1 MIIVIHLYLYK
12 RIILDLKYTLEVF
25 EMPKKRGAD
34 IVVDVLL
41 EENVEIVF
49 GLPGG
54 AIMEVY
60 DALYKAP
67 LKNILA
73 RHEQAAAHMADGYAR
88 STGKVGVVLAT
99 SGPGATNLVTG
110 LATAYMDSVPM
121 VAITGQVPTSYIGTD
136 AFQEADVVGITR
148 PITKH
153 NFLVTDIKDLALILR
168 EAFYLARTGRPG
180 PVLVDIPKDITQQ
193 EYNYK
198 MPTEKDV
205 IDALPGYKPHYEGNP
220 VQIKK
225 AAELIRKAK
234 RPVLYVGG
242 GAVISGASEE
252 VRQLAELTRIPVTTT
267 NMAKGVF
274 DETHPLALHMLG
286 MHGTYYANM
295 AVYHSDLLIAIGARF
310 DDRVTGKIDEFAP
323 EAKIIHIDIDP
334 ASISK
339 NIHVDIPI
347 VGDVKTVLKKLLKE
361 LQKKPVEWVSARE
374 SWLKQIEKWRE
385 KHPLTYK
392 KTDKIIKP
400 QYVIE
405 EIYKVTNGEAIVS
418 AGVGQHQMWAAMFYK
433 YKYPRQFLNSGGL
446 GTMGYGFP
454 AAVGAKFGNPDKIV
468 FAIEG
473 DGSFVMNMQDVITA
487 VQYRIPVK
495 IAIINN
501 EFLGMVRQWQQ
512 FFYDS
517 RYSSVCL
524 ATHPDFVKLAEA
536 MGAVGLRAM
545 KPDEVRPVLE
555 KAMEINDRPVIM
567 DFVVD
572 REENVLPMVPAGK
585 SYREM
590 ILTPKQKGEAET
602 MYLVG

>member
-1 MIIVIHLYLYK
+1 MAV
-12 RIILDLKYTLEVF
+12 
-25 EMPKKRGAD
+25 KRGAD
-34 IVVDVLL
+34 IIVDVLIA
-41 EENVEIVF
+41 EGVDTIF

-60 DALYKAP
+60 DALFDAP
-67 LKNILA
+67 FKNILT

-88 STGKVGVVLAT
+88 ATGKVGVVMAT

-121 VAITGQVPTSYIGTD
+121 VAITGQVPRHYIGTD
-136 AFQEADVVGITR
+136 AFQEADVIGITR

-153 NFLVTDIKDLALILR
+153 NFLVTDIKELPLIIR
-168 EAFYLARTGRPG
+168 QAFYIARTGRPG
-180 PVLVDIPKDITQQ
+180 PVLIDIPKDITQQ
-193 EYNYK
+193 KSDYRI
-198 MPTEKDV
+198 PTDDEVEKS
-205 IDALPGYKPHYEGNP
+205 LPGYKPHVEGNYL
-220 VQIKK
+220 QIKK

-242 GAVISGASEE
+242 GVIISGASQELKE
-252 VRQLAELTRIPVTTT
+252 LAELTKIPVTTT
-267 NMAKGVF
+267 NMGKGAF
-274 DETHPLALHMLG
+274 PETHPLALHMLG

-295 AVYHSDLLIAIGARF
+295 AVYNADLLIAVGARF
-310 DDRVTGKIDEFAP
+310 DDRVTGKIQEFAP

-339 NIHVDIPI
+339 NITVDVPI
-347 VGDVKTVLKKLLKE
+347 VGDVKNVLQKLIKELKKN
-361 LQKKPVEWVSARE
+361 PIEWEKARE
-374 SWLKQIEKWRE
+374 NWLKQIEKWKKE
-385 KHPLTYK
+385 HPLTYEK
-392 KTDKIIKP
+392 SDKVIKP

-405 EIYKVTNGEAIVS
+405 EIYEVTKGDAIIT

-433 YKYPRQFLNSGGL
+433 YSFPRQFLNSGGL

-454 AAVGAKFGNPDKIV
+454 AAVGAKIARPEKEV

-473 DGSFVMNMQDVITA
+473 DGSFIMNIQDIATA

-495 IAIINN
+495 VVIINN
-501 EFLGMVRQWQQ
+501 EFLGMVRQWQE

-517 RYSSVCL
+517 RYASVCL
-524 ATHPDFVKLAEA
+524 SVQPDFVKLAESF
-536 MGAVGLRAM
+536 GAVGLRAT
-545 KPDEVRPVLE
+545 KPKEVRKVLE
-555 KAMEINDRPVIM
+555 EAMSINDRPVIIDM
-567 DFVVD
+567 VVD

-590 ILTPKQKGEAET
+590 ILNPGEKGKAET

>member
-1 MIIVIHLYLYK
+1 
-12 RIILDLKYTLEVF
+12 
-25 EMPKKRGAD
+25 MPKKRGAD
-34 IVVDVLL
+34 IVIDVLL
-41 EENVEIVF
+41 EEGVDTVF

-60 DALYKAP
+60 DALFDAP
-67 LKNILA
+67 LRNILA

-88 STGKVGVVLAT
+88 ATGRVGVVMAT
-99 SGPGATNLVTG
+99 SGPGATNLITG
-110 LATAYMDSVPM
+110 LATAHMDSVPM
-121 VAITGQVPTSYIGTD
+121 VAITGQVPRNYIGTD

-205 IDALPGYKPHYEGNP
+205 EEALPGYKPHYEGNP

-234 RPVLYVGG
+234 KPVLYVGG
-242 GAVISGASEE
+242 GVIIGNASKELRE
-252 VRQLAELTRIPVTTT
+252 LAELTRIPVTTT
-267 NMAKGVF
+267 NMGKGAF

-295 AVYHSDLLIAIGARF
+295 AVYHADLLIAVGARF

-347 VGDVKTVLKKLLKE
+347 VGDVKNVLQKLLKE
-361 LQKKPVEWVSARE
+361 LGKKPIEWVKARE
-374 SWLKQIEKWRE
+374 SWLKQIEKWKE
-385 KHPLTYK
+385 KHPLSYQAS
-392 KTDKIIKP
+392 DKIIKP

-405 EIYKVTNGEAIVS
+405 EIYNITQGEAIIS
-418 AGVGQHQMWAAMFYK
+418 TGVGQHQMWAAMFYK
-433 YKYPRQFLNSGGL
+433 YKYPRHFLNSGGL

-454 AAVGAKFGNPDKIV
+454 ASVGAKFGKPDKTV

-473 DGSFVMNMQDVITA
+473 DGSFVMNMQDLITA
-487 VQYRIPVK
+487 VQYRLPIK

-512 FFYDS
+512 LFYDS

-524 ATHPDFVKLAEA
+524 AVHPDFVKLAEA
-536 MGAVGLRAM
+536 MGAIGLRAT
-545 KPDEVRPVLE
+545 KPKEVREILQ
-555 KAMEINDRPVIM
+555 KAMEINDKPVIM

-590 ILTPKQKGEAET
+590 IVSPKQKGEAET

>member
-1 MIIVIHLYLYK
+1 MTK
-12 RIILDLKYTLEVF
+12 E
-25 EMPKKRGAD
+25 KRGAD
-34 IVVDVLL
+34 IVVDVLIK
-41 EENVEIVF
+41 EGVDTVF

-60 DALYKAP
+60 DALFDAP
-67 LKNILA
+67 FRNVLT
-73 RHEQAAAHMADGYAR
+73 RHEQAACHMADGYAR
-88 STGKVGVVLAT
+88 ATGKVGVVIAT

-110 LATAYMDSVPM
+110 LATAYMDSIPL
-121 VAITGQVPTSYIGTD
+121 VAITGQVPRHYIGTD
-136 AFQEADVVGITR
+136 AFQEADVIGITR

-153 NFLVTDIKDLALILR
+153 NFLVTDIKDLPLILR
-168 EAFYLARTGRPG
+168 QAFYIAKTGRPG

-193 EYNYK
+193 KTTYK
-198 MPTEKDV
+198 MPTDEEV
-205 IDALPGYKPHYEGNP
+205 SESLPGYNPHTEGNP

-225 AAELIRKAK
+225 AAELIRKAT

-242 GAVISGASEE
+242 GAILSDAAEE
-252 VRQLAELTRIPVTTT
+252 VYKLAHLAQIPVTTT
-267 NMAKGVF
+267 NMGKGAF
-274 DETHPLALHMLG
+274 PETDPLSLHMLG

-295 AVYHSDLLIAIGARF
+295 AVYHSDLLIAVGARF
-310 DDRVTGKIDEFAP
+310 DDRVTGKINEFAP

-339 NIHVDIPI
+339 TITVDVPI
-347 VGDVKTVLKKLLKE
+347 VGDVKNVIRKLIKE
-361 LQKKPVEWVSARE
+361 LEEKPIEWIAARE
-374 SWLKQIEKWRE
+374 QWLKQINEWKE
-385 KHPLTYK
+385 KHPLNYRK
-392 KTDKIIKP
+392 SDKIIKP
-400 QYVIE
+400 QAVIE
-405 EIYKVTNGEAIVS
+405 EIYNVTNGEAIIS

-446 GTMGYGFP
+446 GTMGFGFP
-454 AAVGAKFGNPDKIV
+454 AAVGAKIGRPDKTV

-473 DGSFVMNMQDVITA
+473 DGSFIMNVQDLATA
-487 VQYRIPVK
+487 VQYRVPVK

-501 EFLGMVRQWQQ
+501 GFLGMVRQWQQ

-517 RYSSVCL
+517 RYASVCL
-524 ATHPDFVKLAEA
+524 SVQPDFVKLAESF
-536 MGAVGLRAM
+536 GVLGLRAT
-545 KPDEVRPVLE
+545 KPSEVREVLL
-555 KAMEINDRPVIM
+555 KAMEINDRPVLM

-590 ILTPKQKGEAET
+590 ILTPNQKGEAET

>member
-1 MIIVIHLYLYK
+1 MA
-12 RIILDLKYTLEVF
+12 E
-25 EMPKKRGAD
+25 KKRGAD
-34 IVVDVLL
+34 IVIDCLLAEGVDT
-41 EENVEIVF
+41 VF

-60 DALYKAP
+60 DALFNAP
-67 LKNILA
+67 LKNILT
-73 RHEQAAAHMADGYAR
+73 RQEIAASHMADGYAR

-110 LATAYMDSVPM
+110 LATAYMDSIPM
-121 VAITGQVPTSYIGTD
+121 VAITGQVPTHYIGSD
-136 AFQEADVVGITR
+136 AFQEADVTGITR
-148 PITKH
+148 PVTKH
-153 NFLVTDIKDLALILR
+153 NFLVTDIKDLALIMR
-168 EAFYLARTGRPG
+168 QAFYIARTGRPG

-193 EYNYK
+193 YYECRI
-198 MPTEKDV
+198 PTDEEVKES
-205 IDALPGYKPHYEGNP
+205 LPGYNPHYEGNI

-225 AAELIRKAK
+225 AAELIRKSK

-242 GAVISGASEE
+242 GAVLGNAAEE
-252 VRQLAELTRIPVTTT
+252 VKELAELARIPVTTT
-267 NMAKGVF
+267 NMGKGAF
-274 DETHPLALHMLG
+274 PETHPLALHMLG

-295 AVYHSDLLIAIGARF
+295 AVYNADLLIAVGSRF

-339 NIHVDIPI
+339 NITVDVPI
-347 VGDVKTVLKKLLKE
+347 VGDVKKVLQKLIKELKK
-361 LQKKPVEWVSARE
+361 KPIEWVEARE
-374 SWLKQIEKWRE
+374 SWIKQIEKWKE
-385 KHPLTYK
+385 QHPLTY
-392 KTDKIIKP
+392 DKSSDVIKP

-405 EIYKVTNGEAIVS
+405 EIYNVTKGEAIIT

-433 YKYPRQFLNSGGL
+433 YSFPRQFLNSGGL
-446 GTMGYGFP
+446 GTMGFGFP
-454 AAVGAKFGNPDKIV
+454 AAIGAKVGNPDKEVI
-468 FAIEG
+468 AIEG
-473 DGSFVMNMQDVITA
+473 DGSFIMNIQDIATA

-495 IAIINN
+495 IALINN
-501 EFLGMVRQWQQ
+501 QFLGMVRQWQQ
-512 FFYDS
+512 FFYDN

-524 ATHPDFVKLAEA
+524 SVQPDFVKLAEA
-536 MGAVGLRAM
+536 FGAVGLRAT
-545 KPDEVRPVLE
+545 KPSEVKEVLQ
-555 KAMEINDRPVIM
+555 KAMSINDRPVIM

-572 REENVLPMVPAGK
+572 REENVLPMVPSGK

>member
-1 MIIVIHLYLYK
+1 
-12 RIILDLKYTLEVF
+12 
-25 EMPKKRGAD
+25 MPKKRGAD
-34 IVVDVLL
+34 IVIDVLL
-41 EENVEIVF
+41 KEGVDTVF

-60 DALYKAP
+60 DALYGAP
-67 LKNILA
+67 LRNILA

-88 STGKVGVVLAT
+88 ATGKVGVVLAT

-110 LATAYMDSVPM
+110 IATAYMDSVPM
-121 VAITGQVPTSYIGTD
+121 VAITGQVPTHYIGTD

-168 EAFYLARTGRPG
+168 QAFYIARTGRPG

-193 EYNYK
+193 VYDYK
-198 MPTEKDV
+198 MPSDEDV
-205 IDALPGYKPHYEGNP
+205 ENSLPGYKPHYEGNP
-220 VQIKK
+220 AQIKK

-234 RPVLYVGG
+234 KPVLYVGG
-242 GAVISGASEE
+242 GAVISGADKEIRE
-252 VRQLAELTRIPVTTT
+252 LVELARIPITTT
-267 NMAKGVF
+267 NMAKGIF
-274 DETHPLALHMLG
+274 DENHPLALHMLG

-295 AVYHSDLLIAIGARF
+295 AVYNSDLLIAVGSRF

-339 NIHVDIPI
+339 NITVDVPI
-347 VGDVKTVLKKLLKE
+347 VGDVKIVLQKLLKE
-361 LQKKPVEWVSARE
+361 LRKKPIEWVEARE
-374 SWLKQIEKWRE
+374 KWIKQIEKWKE
-385 KHPLTYK
+385 KHPLTYDK
-392 KTDKIIKP
+392 KSKIIKP

-405 EIYKVTNGEAIVS
+405 EIYKATNGEAIIS

-433 YKYPRQFLNSGGL
+433 YKFPRQFLNSGGL

-454 AAVGAKFGNPDKIV
+454 AAVGAKLGRPDKKVI
-468 FAIEG
+468 AIEG
-473 DGSFVMNMQDVITA
+473 DGSFIMNIQDIITA
-487 VQYRIPVK
+487 VQYRIPVI
-495 IAIINN
+495 IAVINN
-501 EFLGMVRQWQQ
+501 AFLGMVRQWQQ
-512 FFYDS
+512 LFYDS

-524 ATHPDFVKLAEA
+524 SVQPDFVKLAES
-536 MGAVGLRAM
+536 MGAVGLRAT
-545 KPDEVRPVLE
+545 KPEEVPKVLQE
-555 KAMEINDRPVIM
+555 ALKVNDRPVII

-590 ILTPKQKGEAET
+590 ILTPKQKGNAET

>member
-1 MIIVIHLYLYK
+1 MTK
-12 RIILDLKYTLEVF
+12 E
-25 EMPKKRGAD
+25 KRGAD
-34 IVVDVLL
+34 IVVDVLIK
-41 EENVEIVF
+41 EGVDTVF

-60 DALYKAP
+60 DALFDAP
-67 LKNILA
+67 FRNVLT
-73 RHEQAAAHMADGYAR
+73 RHEQAACHMADGYAR
-88 STGKVGVVLAT
+88 ATGKVGVVIAT

-110 LATAYMDSVPM
+110 LATAYMDSIPL
-121 VAITGQVPTSYIGTD
+121 VAITGQVPRHYIGTD
-136 AFQEADVVGITR
+136 AFQEADVIGITR

-153 NFLVTDIKDLALILR
+153 NFLVTDIKDLPLILR
-168 EAFYLARTGRPG
+168 QAFYIARTGRPG

-193 EYNYK
+193 KTTYK
-198 MPTEKDV
+198 MPTDEEV
-205 IDALPGYKPHYEGNP
+205 RESLPGYNPHTEGNP

-225 AAELIRKAK
+225 AAELIRKAT

-242 GAVISGASEE
+242 GAILSDAAEE
-252 VRQLAELTRIPVTTT
+252 VYKLAHLAQIPVTTT
-267 NMAKGVF
+267 NMGKGAIP
-274 DETHPLALHMLG
+274 ETDPLALHMLG

-295 AVYHSDLLIAIGARF
+295 AVYHSDLLIAVGARF
-310 DDRVTGKIDEFAP
+310 DDRVTGKINEFAP

-339 NIHVDIPI
+339 TITVDVPI
-347 VGDVKTVLKKLLKE
+347 VGDVKNVLRKLIKE
-361 LQKKPVEWVSARE
+361 LEEKPIEWIAARE
-374 SWLKQIEKWRE
+374 QWLKQINEWKE
-385 KHPLTYK
+385 KHPLNYRK
-392 KTDKIIKP
+392 SDKIIKP
-400 QYVIE
+400 QAVIE
-405 EIYKVTNGEAIVS
+405 EIYNITIGEAIIS

-446 GTMGYGFP
+446 GTMGFGFP
-454 AAVGAKFGNPDKIV
+454 AAVGAKIGRPDKTV

-473 DGSFVMNMQDVITA
+473 DGSFIMNVQDLATA
-487 VQYRIPVK
+487 VQYRVPVK

-501 EFLGMVRQWQQ
+501 GFLGMVRQWQQ

-517 RYSSVCL
+517 RYASVCL
-524 ATHPDFVKLAEA
+524 SVQPDFVKLAESF
-536 MGAVGLRAM
+536 GAVGLRAT
-545 KPDEVRPVLE
+545 KPSEVREVLL
-555 KAMEINDRPVIM
+555 KAMEINDRPVLI

-590 ILTPKQKGEAET
+590 ILTPNQKGEAET

>member
-1 MIIVIHLYLYK
+1 
-12 RIILDLKYTLEVF
+12 
-25 EMPKKRGAD
+25 MPKKRGAD
-34 IVVDVLL
+34 IVIDVLL
-41 EENVEIVF
+41 KEGVDTVF

-60 DALYKAP
+60 DALFDAP
-67 LKNILA
+67 LRNILA
-73 RHEQAAAHMADGYAR
+73 RHEQAASHMADGYAR
-88 STGKVGVVLAT
+88 ATGKVGVVLAT

-110 LATAYMDSVPM
+110 IATAYMDSVPM
-121 VAITGQVPTSYIGTD
+121 VAITGQVPTHYIGTD

-168 EAFYLARTGRPG
+168 QAFYIARTGRPG

-193 EYNYK
+193 VYDYK
-198 MPTEKDV
+198 MPTDKDV
-205 IDALPGYKPHYEGNP
+205 EASLPGYKPHYEGNP
-220 VQIKK
+220 SQIKK

-242 GAVISGASEE
+242 GAVISGAAEE
-252 VRQLAELTRIPVTTT
+252 IRELVELTKIPITTT
-267 NMAKGVF
+267 NMAKGIF
-274 DETHPLALHMLG
+274 DEEHPLALHMLG

-295 AVYHSDLLIAIGARF
+295 AVYHSDLLIAVGARF
-310 DDRVTGKIDEFAP
+310 DDRVTGKIQEFAP

-339 NIHVDIPI
+339 NITVDVPI
-347 VGDVKTVLKKLLKE
+347 VGDVKLVLQKLIKELKK
-361 LQKKPVEWVSARE
+361 KPIEWEKARNQ
-374 SWLKQIEKWRE
+374 WLKQIEKWKKE
-385 KHPLTYK
+385 HPLSYQK
-392 KTDKIIKP
+392 SDKIIKP

-405 EIYKVTNGEAIVS
+405 EIYKATNGEAIIT

-433 YKYPRQFLNSGGL
+433 YKFPRQFLNSGGL

-454 AAVGAKFGNPDKIV
+454 AAVGAKLGRPDKRVI
-468 FAIEG
+468 AIEG
-473 DGSFVMNMQDVITA
+473 DGSFIMNVQDLITA
-487 VQYRIPVK
+487 VQYRIPVI
-495 IAIINN
+495 IALINN
-501 EFLGMVRQWQQ
+501 SFLGMVRQWQQ
-512 FFYDS
+512 LFYDS

-524 ATHPDFVKLAEA
+524 ATQPDFVKLAESF
-536 MGAVGLRAM
+536 GAVGLRAT
-545 KPDEVRPVLE
+545 KPSEVRKVINEALKIKDRPVL
-555 KAMEINDRPVIM
+555 I
-567 DFVVD
+567 DFIVD

-590 ILTPKQKGEAET
+590 ILSPKDKGEAET

>member
-1 MIIVIHLYLYK
+1 
-12 RIILDLKYTLEVF
+12 
-25 EMPKKRGAD
+25 MPKKRGAD
-34 IVVDVLL
+34 IVIDVLL
-41 EENVEIVF
+41 EEGVDTVF

-60 DALYKAP
+60 DALYGAP

-88 STGKVGVVLAT
+88 ATGKVGVVLAT

-110 LATAYMDSVPM
+110 LATAHMDSVPM
-121 VAITGQVPTSYIGTD
+121 VAITGQVPRHYIGTD

-193 EYNYK
+193 EYDYK
-198 MPTEKDV
+198 MPTIKDV
-205 IDALPGYKPHYEGNP
+205 EDALPGYKPHYEGNP

-242 GAVISGASEE
+242 GVIIGNASEE
-252 VRQLAELTRIPVTTT
+252 LRELAELTRIPVTTT
-267 NMAKGVF
+267 NMGKGAF

-295 AVYHSDLLIAIGARF
+295 AVYNADLLIAVGARF

-339 NIHVDIPI
+339 NIYVDVPI
-347 VGDVKTVLKKLLKE
+347 VGDVKNVLQKLLKE
-361 LQKKPVEWVSARE
+361 LKKKPIEWVKARE
-374 SWLKQIEKWRE
+374 SWLKQIEKWKE
-385 KHPLTYK
+385 KHPLTYQK
-392 KTDKIIKP
+392 SDKIIKP

-405 EIYKVTNGEAIVS
+405 EIYNITNGKAIIS

-433 YKYPRQFLNSGGL
+433 YRYPRQFLNSGGL

-454 AAVGAKFGNPDKIV
+454 AAVGAKLGRPDKTV

-524 ATHPDFVKLAEA
+524 AVHPDFVKLAEA
-536 MGAVGLRAM
+536 MGAVGLRAT
-545 KPDEVRPVLE
+545 KPSEVREVLQ

>member
-1 MIIVIHLYLYK
+1 MTK
-12 RIILDLKYTLEVF
+12 E
-25 EMPKKRGAD
+25 KRGAD
-34 IVVDVLL
+34 IVVDVLIK
-41 EENVEIVF
+41 EGVDTVF

-60 DALYKAP
+60 DALFDAP
-67 LKNILA
+67 IRNILA
-73 RHEQAAAHMADGYAR
+73 RHEQAACHMADGYAR
-88 STGKVGVVLAT
+88 ATGKVGVVIAT

-110 LATAYMDSVPM
+110 LATAYMDSIPL
-121 VAITGQVPTSYIGTD
+121 VAITGQVPRHYIGTD
-136 AFQEADVVGITR
+136 AFQEADVIGITR

-153 NFLVTDIKDLALILR
+153 NFLVTDIKDLPLILR
-168 EAFYLARTGRPG
+168 QAFYIARTGRPG

-193 EYNYK
+193 KTTYK
-198 MPTEKDV
+198 MPTDEEVKES
-205 IDALPGYKPHYEGNP
+205 LPGYNPHTEGNP

-225 AAELIRKAK
+225 AAELIRKAT

-242 GAVISGASEE
+242 GAILSDAAEE
-252 VRQLAELTRIPVTTT
+252 VYKLAHLAQIPVTTT
-267 NMAKGVF
+267 NMGKGAF
-274 DETHPLALHMLG
+274 PETDPLSLHMLG

-295 AVYHSDLLIAIGARF
+295 AVYHSDLLIAVGARF
-310 DDRVTGKIDEFAP
+310 DDRVTGKINEFAP

-339 NIHVDIPI
+339 TITVDIPI
-347 VGDVKTVLKKLLKE
+347 VGDVKNVLRKLIKE
-361 LQKKPVEWVSARE
+361 LEEKPIEWIKARE
-374 SWLKQIEKWRE
+374 RWLKQINEWKE
-385 KHPLTYK
+385 KHPLNYRK
-392 KTDKIIKP
+392 SDKIIKP
-400 QYVIE
+400 QAVIE
-405 EIYKVTNGEAIVS
+405 EIYNITNGEAIIS

-446 GTMGYGFP
+446 GTMGFGFP
-454 AAVGAKFGNPDKIV
+454 AAVGAKIGRPDKTV

-473 DGSFVMNMQDVITA
+473 DGSFIMNVQDLATA
-487 VQYRIPVK
+487 VQYRVPIK

-501 EFLGMVRQWQQ
+501 GFLGMVRQWQQ

-517 RYSSVCL
+517 RYASVCL
-524 ATHPDFVKLAEA
+524 SVQPDFVKLAESF
-536 MGAVGLRAM
+536 GAVGLRAT
-545 KPDEVRPVLE
+545 KPSEVREVLL
-555 KAMEINDRPVIM
+555 KAMEINDRPVLM

-590 ILTPKQKGEAET
+590 ILTPNQKGEAET

>member
-1 MIIVIHLYLYK
+1 
-12 RIILDLKYTLEVF
+12 
-25 EMPKKRGAD
+25 MPEKRGAD
-34 IVVDVLL
+34 IVIDVLI
-41 EENVEIVF
+41 EEGVDTVF

-60 DALYKAP
+60 DALFDAP
-67 LKNILA
+67 LRNILA

-88 STGKVGVVLAT
+88 ATGKVGVVLAT

-110 LATAYMDSVPM
+110 LATAHMDSVPV
-121 VAITGQVPTSYIGTD
+121 VAITGQVPRNYIGTD

-193 EYNYK
+193 VYDYK
-198 MPTEKDV
+198 MPTIKDV
-205 IDALPGYKPHYEGNP
+205 EDALPGYRPHYEGNP
-220 VQIKK
+220 VQIKR

-242 GAVISGASEE
+242 GVIIGNASEE
-252 VRQLAELTRIPVTTT
+252 LRELAELTRIPVATT
-267 NMAKGVF
+267 NMGKGAF
-274 DETHPLALHMLG
+274 DENHPLALHMLG

-295 AVYHSDLLIAIGARF
+295 AVYNSDLLIAVGARF

-339 NIHVDIPI
+339 NIHVDVPI
-347 VGDVKTVLKKLLKE
+347 VGDVKNVLQKLLKE
-361 LQKKPVEWVSARE
+361 LKKKPVEWVKARE

-385 KHPLTYK
+385 KHPLTYQQS
-392 KTDKIIKP
+392 DKIIKP

-405 EIYKVTNGEAIVS
+405 EIYNITKGEAIIS

-433 YKYPRQFLNSGGL
+433 YKFPRQFLNSGGL

-454 AAVGAKFGNPDKIV
+454 AAVGAKLGKPDKTV

-487 VQYRIPVK
+487 VQYRVPVK

-512 FFYDS
+512 LFYDS

-524 ATHPDFVKLAEA
+524 AVHPDFVKLAEA
-536 MGAVGLRAM
+536 MGAVGLRAT
-545 KPDEVRPVLE
+545 KPKEVRQVLQ

-590 ILTPKQKGEAET
+590 IVSPKQKGEAET

>member
-1 MIIVIHLYLYK
+1 MQ
-12 RIILDLKYTLEVF
+12 
-25 EMPKKRGAD
+25 KKRGAD
-34 IVVDVLL
+34 IIVDVLIH
-41 EENVEIVF
+41 EGVDTIF

-60 DALYKAP
+60 DALFDAP
-67 LKNILA
+67 FKNVLTK
-73 RHEQAAAHMADGYAR
+73 HEQAACHMADGYAR
-88 STGKVGVVLAT
+88 ATGKVSVVIAT

-110 LATAYMDSVPM
+110 LATAYMDSIPL
-121 VAITGQVPTSYIGTD
+121 VAITGQVPRHYIGTD
-136 AFQEADVVGITR
+136 AFQEADVIGITR

-153 NFLVTDIKDLALILR
+153 NFLVTDIKDLPLILR
-168 EAFYLARTGRPG
+168 QAFYIARTGRPG

-193 EYNYK
+193 VSEFK
-198 MPTEKDV
+198 IPTDEEVKES
-205 IDALPGYKPHYEGNP
+205 LPGYNPHVEGNP

-225 AAELIRKAK
+225 AAELIRKATK
-234 RPVLYVGG
+234 PVLYVGG
-242 GAVISGASEE
+242 GAILSNAAEE
-252 VRQLAELTRIPVTTT
+252 VYKLAHLAKIPVTTT
-267 NMAKGVF
+267 NMGKGAF
-274 DETHPLALHMLG
+274 PETDPLALHMLG

-295 AVYHSDLLIAIGARF
+295 AVYNSDLLIAVGARF
-310 DDRVTGKIDEFAP
+310 DDRVTGKINEFAP

-339 NIHVDIPI
+339 TITVDVPI
-347 VGDVKTVLKKLLKE
+347 VGDVKTVLQKLIKE
-361 LQKKPVEWVSARE
+361 LEEKPVEWIAARE
-374 SWLKQIEKWRE
+374 NWLKQIEEWKE
-385 KHPLTYK
+385 KHPLNYRK
-392 KTDKIIKP
+392 SDKIIKP

-405 EIYKVTNGEAIVS
+405 EIHNITNGDAIIS

-433 YKYPRQFLNSGGL
+433 YSYPRQFLNSGGL
-446 GTMGYGFP
+446 GTMGFGFP
-454 AAVGAKFGNPDKIV
+454 AAVGAKIGRPEKTV

-473 DGSFVMNMQDVITA
+473 DGSFIMNVQDLATA
-487 VQYRIPVK
+487 VQYRVPVK

-501 EFLGMVRQWQQ
+501 GFLGMVRQWQQ

-517 RYSSVCL
+517 RYASVCL
-524 ATHPDFVKLAEA
+524 SVQPDFVKLAESF
-536 MGAVGLRAM
+536 GAVGLRAT
-545 KPDEVRPVLE
+545 KPSEVREVLA
-555 KAMEINDRPVIM
+555 KAMEINDRPVLI

>member
-1 MIIVIHLYLYK
+1 
-12 RIILDLKYTLEVF
+12 
-25 EMPKKRGAD
+25 MPEKRGAD
-34 IVVDVLL
+34 IVIDVLI
-41 EENVEIVF
+41 EEGVDTVF

-60 DALYKAP
+60 DALFDAP
-67 LKNILA
+67 LRNILA

-88 STGKVGVVLAT
+88 ATGKVGVVLAT

-110 LATAYMDSVPM
+110 LATAHMDSVPI
-121 VAITGQVPTSYIGTD
+121 VAITGQVPRNYIGTD

-193 EYNYK
+193 VYDYK
-198 MPTEKDV
+198 MPTLKDV
-205 IDALPGYKPHYEGNP
+205 EDALPGYKPHYEGNP
-220 VQIKK
+220 VQIKR

-242 GAVISGASEE
+242 GVIIGNASEE
-252 VRQLAELTRIPVTTT
+252 LRELAELTRIPVATT
-267 NMAKGVF
+267 NMGKGAF
-274 DETHPLALHMLG
+274 DENHPLALHMLG

-295 AVYHSDLLIAIGARF
+295 AVYNCDLLIAVGARF

-347 VGDVKTVLKKLLKE
+347 VGDVKNVLRKILKE
-361 LQKKPVEWVSARE
+361 LKKKPVEWVKARE

-385 KHPLTYK
+385 KHPLTYQQS
-392 KTDKIIKP
+392 DKIIKP

-405 EIYKVTNGEAIVS
+405 EIYNITKGEAIIS

-433 YKYPRQFLNSGGL
+433 YKFPRQFLNSGGL

-454 AAVGAKFGNPDKIV
+454 AAVGAKLGKPDKTV

-487 VQYRIPVK
+487 VQYRVPVK

-512 FFYDS
+512 LFYDS

-524 ATHPDFVKLAEA
+524 AVHPDFVKLAEA
-536 MGAVGLRAM
+536 MGAVGLRAT
-545 KPDEVRPVLE
+545 KPKEVRQVLQ

-590 ILTPKQKGEAET
+590 IVSPKQKGEAET

>member
-1 MIIVIHLYLYK
+1 
-12 RIILDLKYTLEVF
+12 
-25 EMPKKRGAD
+25 MPKKRGAD
-34 IVVDVLL
+34 IVIDVLI
-41 EENVEIVF
+41 EEGVDTVF

-60 DALYKAP
+60 DALFDAP
-67 LKNILA
+67 LRNILA

-88 STGKVGVVLAT
+88 ATGKVGVVLAT

-110 LATAYMDSVPM
+110 LATAHMDSVPV
-121 VAITGQVPTSYIGTD
+121 VAITGQVPRNYIGTD

-193 EYNYK
+193 EYDYK
-198 MPTEKDV
+198 MPTIKDV
-205 IDALPGYKPHYEGNP
+205 ENALPGYKPHYEGNP

-242 GAVISGASEE
+242 GVIIGNASQELRE
-252 VRQLAELTRIPVTTT
+252 LAELTRIPVATT
-267 NMAKGVF
+267 NMGKGAF
-274 DETHPLALHMLG
+274 DENHPLALHMLG

-295 AVYHSDLLIAIGARF
+295 AVYNCDLLIAVGARF

-347 VGDVKTVLKKLLKE
+347 VGDVKNVLQKLLRE
-361 LQKKPVEWVSARE
+361 LKKKPVEWVKARE
-374 SWLKQIEKWRE
+374 SWLKQIEKWRD
-385 KHPLTYK
+385 KHPLTYQK
-392 KTDKIIKP
+392 SDKIIKP

-405 EIYKVTNGEAIVS
+405 EIYNITKGEAIIS

-433 YKYPRQFLNSGGL
+433 YRFPRQFLNSGGL

-454 AAVGAKFGNPDKIV
+454 AAVGAKLGNPDKTV
-468 FAIEG
+468 FAVEG

-512 FFYDS
+512 LFYDS

-524 ATHPDFVKLAEA
+524 AVHPDFVKLAEA
-536 MGAVGLRAM
+536 MGAVGLRAT
-545 KPDEVRPVLE
+545 KPKEVRQVLQ

-590 ILTPKQKGEAET
+590 IVSPKQKGEAET

>member
-1 MIIVIHLYLYK
+1 MAI
-12 RIILDLKYTLEVF
+12 
-25 EMPKKRGAD
+25 KRGAD
-34 IVVDVLL
+34 IIVDVLL
-41 EENVEIVF
+41 AEGVDTIF

-60 DALYKAP
+60 DALFDAP
-67 LKNILA
+67 FRNILT

-88 STGKVGVVLAT
+88 ASGKVGVVMAT

-121 VAITGQVPTSYIGTD
+121 VAITGQVPRHYIGTD

-153 NFLVTDIKDLALILR
+153 NFLVTDIKDLPLIIR
-168 EAFYLARTGRPG
+168 QAFYIARTGRPG
-180 PVLVDIPKDITQQ
+180 PVLIDIPKDITQQ
-193 EYNYK
+193 KSEYRI
-198 MPTEKDV
+198 PTDDEVEKS
-205 IDALPGYKPHYEGNP
+205 LPGYKPHVEGNYL
-220 VQIKK
+220 QIKK

-242 GAVISGASEE
+242 GVIISGANEE
-252 VRQLAELTRIPVTTT
+252 LKELAELTKIPVTTT
-267 NMAKGVF
+267 NMGKGAF
-274 DETHPLALHMLG
+274 PETHPLALHMLG

-295 AVYHSDLLIAIGARF
+295 AVYNADLLIAVGARF
-310 DDRVTGKIDEFAP
+310 DDRVTGKIQEFAP

-339 NIHVDIPI
+339 NITVDVPI
-347 VGDVKTVLKKLLKE
+347 VGDVKNVLQKLIKELKKN
-361 LQKKPVEWVSARE
+361 PIEWEKARE
-374 SWLKQIEKWRE
+374 AWLKQIEKWKNE
-385 KHPLTYK
+385 HPLTYEK
-392 KTDKIIKP
+392 SDKVIKP

-405 EIYKVTNGEAIVS
+405 EIYNITRGDAIIT

-433 YKYPRQFLNSGGL
+433 YSYPRQFINSGGL
-446 GTMGYGFP
+446 GTMGFGFP
-454 AAVGAKFGNPDKIV
+454 AAVGAKIARPEKEV

-473 DGSFVMNMQDVITA
+473 DGSFIMNIQDIATA

-495 IAIINN
+495 VVIINN
-501 EFLGMVRQWQQ
+501 EFLGMVRQWQE

-517 RYSSVCL
+517 RYASVCL
-524 ATHPDFVKLAEA
+524 SVQPDFVKLAESF
-536 MGAVGLRAM
+536 GAVGLRAT
-545 KPDEVRPVLE
+545 KPKEVRSVLQE
-555 KAMEINDRPVIM
+555 AMSINDRPVIIDM
-567 DFVVD
+567 VVD

-590 ILTPKQKGEAET
+590 ILNPGQKGKAET

>member
-1 MIIVIHLYLYK
+1 
-12 RIILDLKYTLEVF
+12 
-25 EMPKKRGAD
+25 MPKKRGAD
-34 IVVDVLL
+34 IVIDVLL
-41 EENVEIVF
+41 EEGVDTVF

-60 DALYKAP
+60 DALFDAP
-67 LKNILA
+67 LRNILA

-88 STGKVGVVLAT
+88 ATGRVGVVMAT

-110 LATAYMDSVPM
+110 LATAHMDSVPM
-121 VAITGQVPTSYIGTD
+121 VAITGQVPRNYIGTD

-193 EYNYK
+193 EYDYK

-205 IDALPGYKPHYEGNP
+205 EAALPGYKPHYEGNP

-242 GAVISGASEE
+242 GVIIGNAYEE
-252 VRQLAELTRIPVTTT
+252 LRELAELTRIPVTTT
-267 NMAKGVF
+267 NMGKGAF

-295 AVYHSDLLIAIGARF
+295 AVYNADLLIAVGARF

-339 NIHVDIPI
+339 NIHVDVPI
-347 VGDVKTVLKKLLKE
+347 VGDVKNVLQKLLKE
-361 LQKKPVEWVSARE
+361 LKKKPVEWVKARE
-374 SWLKQIEKWRE
+374 SWLKQIEKWKE
-385 KHPLTYK
+385 KHPLSYQK
-392 KTDKIIKP
+392 SDKIIKP

-405 EIYKVTNGEAIVS
+405 EIYNITDGEAIIS

-433 YKYPRQFLNSGGL
+433 YRYPRQFLNSGGL

-454 AAVGAKFGNPDKIV
+454 AAVGAKLGRPDKTV

-487 VQYRIPVK
+487 VQYRLPIK

-512 FFYDS
+512 LFYDS

-524 ATHPDFVKLAEA
+524 AVHPDFVKLAEA
-536 MGAVGLRAM
+536 MGAVGLRAT
-545 KPDEVRPVLE
+545 KPKEVREVLQ

-590 ILTPKQKGEAET
+590 IVSPKQKGEAET

>member
-1 MIIVIHLYLYK
+1 
-12 RIILDLKYTLEVF
+12 
-25 EMPKKRGAD
+25 MPKKRGAD
-34 IVVDVLL
+34 IVIDVLL
-41 EENVEIVF
+41 EEKTEIVF

-67 LKNILA
+67 LRNILA

-88 STGKVGVVLAT
+88 STGKVGVVMAT

-121 VAITGQVPTSYIGTD
+121 VAITGQVPTHYIGTD

-193 EYNYK
+193 EYDYK

-205 IDALPGYKPHYEGNP
+205 IDALPGYKPHYQGNP

-242 GAVISGASEE
+242 GAVISGAYKE
-252 VRQLAELTRIPVTTT
+252 VRELAELARIPVTTT

-295 AVYHSDLLIAIGARF
+295 AVYHSDLLIAVGARF

-339 NIHVDIPI
+339 NITVDVPI
-347 VGDVKTVLKKLLKE
+347 VGDVKIVLEKLLKE

-374 SWLKQIEKWRE
+374 SWLKQIEKWKE
-385 KHPLTYK
+385 KHPLNYQK
-392 KTDKIIKP
+392 SDKIIKP

-405 EIYKVTNGEAIVS
+405 EIYNITKGEAIIS

-446 GTMGYGFP
+446 GTMGFGFP
-454 AAVGAKFGNPDKIV
+454 AAVGAKFGNPDKTV

-487 VQYRIPVK
+487 VQHRLPIK

-524 ATHPDFVKLAEA
+524 AVHPDFVKLAEA
-536 MGAVGLRAM
+536 MGAVGLRAT
-545 KPDEVRPVLE
+545 KPDEVKPVLQ

-590 ILTPKQKGEAET
+590 ILTPKQRGEAET